1 MSATV
6 DFDAE
11 ELSLLRQL
19 FSGEA
24 NDALD
29 TVTRLCLDGG
39 ANRPS
44 LEAFGEMLRVTHA
57 IKGAGGTVGLLAVVD
72 AVHQLESNLLLL
84 RDGRP
89 PWNSAI
95 RDGIVDI
102 CDGIRELVERGATTT
117 ELPTEL
123 ATMLRALTSEQP
135 APVAPLET
143 DPASAPILPVDAPR
157 SHLRVAPERIDTVM
171 SNAAELL
178 FDRTRIER
186 RTQLLRTVARDI
198 ARIRQQLRSALDDA
212 APAQPALGGLAA
224 HSPLT
229 ALEAE
234 LAGQATLLSQTSAAL
249 IDETEALR
257 RTIGELQKSLTAMR
271 MDTAQSLFSYSARA
285 LRALRRATGAAVEL
299 VTKGETTEFD
309 KTVAEALH
317 DPIVQ
322 LLRNVVSH
330 GVDTAAA
337 RAALGKPAHVTITM
351 TARQDAGFLVLSIS
365 DDGAGVDTKTLRE
378 RLVQTDRWTAS
389 RAAVASEDEVLRSL
403 FVTPVSVK
411 DDATAFAG
419 HGIGLDSVRQSIARL
434 GGEVSIAS
442 SIGRGTTFT
451 LRLPLSTAVGTAML
465 FKVAGQVYAIPSV
478 FVGQSMTANP
488 ADEMMALRHEQ
499 IPVLSLEQLLGSTKP
514 TGMRP
519 AMEVTYAGRSVV
531 CTVDK
536 IVGLREIVIKQLD
549 PLLAPLTL
557 YAGATISGS
566 GKVQLILDPAQL
578 VRRGHAR
585 SATPHAVHD
594 SQSAPMLAAGRAL
607 VVDDSRAIREAMTSM
622 LSREGW
628 IVDVAEDGARALQNT
643 AQHRYD
649 LLVTDLEMPNLDGWG
664 LIGALRA
671 DPKRAGIA
679 VIIITS
685 RAHAENRRRARDL
698 QVRAMVPKPITR
710 RKLLEALA
718 SPNLHGNER

>member
-1 MSATV
+1 MSATI

-39 ANRPS
+39 ASRPS
-44 LEAFGEMLRVTHA
+44 HEAFGEMLRVTHA

-72 AVHQLESNLLLL
+72 AVHQLESNLLQL

-89 PWNSAI
+89 AWNSGI
-95 RDGIVDI
+95 RDAIVDI
-102 CDGIRELVERGATTT
+102 CDGIRELVERGANAV
-117 ELPTEL
+117 ELPGGL
-123 ATMLRALTSEQP
+123 ATMLRTLTTEQP

-143 DPASAPILPVDAPR
+143 DPASAPILPLDAPR

-212 APAQPALGGLAA
+212 APQGGPAAY
-224 HSPLT
+224 SPLA

-299 VTKGETTEFD
+299 VTRGETTEFD

-337 RAALGKPAHVTITM
+337 RVALGKPAHVTITM

-442 SIGRGTTFT
+442 SVGRGTTFT

-478 FVGQSMTANP
+478 FVGQSLTANP
-488 ADEMMALRHEQ
+488 ADDMIAVRHEQ
-499 IPVLSLEQLLGSTKP
+499 LPVLSLEQLLGSTKP

-585 SATPHAVHD
+585 SATPHPVHD

-698 QVRAMVPKPITR
+698 QVRALVPKPITR

>member
-1 MSATV
+1 MTASI

-11 ELSLLRQL
+11 ELKSLRQV
-19 FSGEA
+19 FASEA

-29 TVTRLCLDGG
+29 TVTRLCLDCAAAG
-39 ANRPS
+39 PS
-44 LEAFGEMLRVTHA
+44 GEAYAEMLRVTHA
-57 IKGAGGTVGLLAVVD
+57 IKGAGGTVGLVATVD
-72 AVHQLESNLLLL
+72 ASHQLETTLLHL
-84 RDGRP
+84 RDGVP
-89 PWNSAI
+89 HWSTSI
-95 RDGIVDI
+95 RDRIVDA
-102 CDGIRELVERGATTT
+102 CDGIRELVELQPMPDGIPAA
-117 ELPTEL
+117 L
-123 ATMLRALTSEQP
+123 AAMLRDITNDNVAT
-135 APVAPLET
+135 VAPQESEST
-143 DPASAPILPVDAPR
+143 SAPTVMADSPR

-186 RTQLLRTVARDI
+186 RTQLLRTIARDI
-198 ARIRQQLRSALDDA
+198 ARIRQQLRSALDD
-212 APAQPALGGLAA
+212 
-224 HSPLT
+224 SPSSAIHPGIT
-229 ALEAE
+229 AVESE
-234 LAGQATLLSQTSAAL
+234 LAHQATLLSQTSAAL
-249 IDETEALR
+249 VDETEALR

-299 VTKGETTEFD
+299 VTRGETTEFD

-330 GVDTAAA
+330 GVDSDVA
-337 RAALGKPAHVTITM
+337 RLALGKTAHVTITM
-351 TARQDAGFLVLSIS
+351 TARQDAGYLVLTIA

-378 RLVQTDRWTAS
+378 RLVHTGRWTAA
-389 RAAVASEDEVLRSL
+389 RAGVASEEEVLRSL

-411 DDATAFAG
+411 DGANSIAG

-434 GGEVSIAS
+434 GGEVAVAS
-442 SIGRGTTFT
+442 TAGRGTTFT

-478 FVGQSMTANP
+478 FVSQQLTANP
-488 ADEMMALRHEQ
+488 HDESIVLHHETLP
-499 IPVLSLEQLLGSTKP
+499 ILSLEQLLGGARPSNL
-514 TGMRP
+514 RP
-519 AMEVTYAGRSVV
+519 ALEVTYAGRSVV
-531 CTVDK
+531 CTADK

-578 VRRGHAR
+578 VRRGYAR
-585 SATPHAVHD
+585 AAHPQSITDAL
-594 SQSAPMLAAGRAL
+594 SAPTLAAGRAL

-628 IVDVAEDGARALQNT
+628 IVDVAEDGARALHSTSVHN
-643 AQHRYD
+643 YD

-664 LIGALRA
+664 LITALRN
-671 DPKRAGIA
+671 DPKRSRMA
-679 VIIITS
+679 VIVITS
-685 RAHAENRRRARDL
+685 RAHADNRRRAREL
-698 QVRAMVPKPITR
+698 EVRALVPKPITR
-710 RKLLEALA
+710 RKLLEALTA
-718 SPNLHGNER
+718 PIQISD

>member
-1 MSATV
+1 MSATI

-19 FSGEA
+19 FAGEA

-39 ANRPS
+39 ANRPGA
-44 LEAFGEMLRVTHA
+44 EAFAEMLRVTHA
-57 IKGAGGTVGLLAVVD
+57 IKGAAGTVGLLTVVD
-72 AVHQLESNLLLL
+72 AVHQLESSLLHL

-89 PWNSAI
+89 AWSAAI
-95 RDGIVDI
+95 RDNIVDI
-102 CDGIRELVERGATTT
+102 CDGIREVVERGAAMNS
-117 ELPTEL
+117 LPPAL
-123 ATMLRALTSEQP
+123 VAMLRTLTSEAP
-135 APVAPLET
+135 APVAAVEI
-143 DPASAPILPVDAPR
+143 DPASAPIMPIETTR

-198 ARIRQQLRSALDDA
+198 ARIRQQLRAALDDA
-212 APAQPALGGLAA
+212 PPLAPATAA
-224 HSPLT
+224 AMT
-229 ALEAE
+229 GLEAE
-234 LAGQATLLSQTSAAL
+234 LASQATLLSQTSAAL

-299 VTKGETTEFD
+299 VTRGESTEFD

-337 RAALGKPAHVTITM
+337 RAELGKPTHVTITM
-351 TARQDAGFLVLSIS
+351 TARQDAGFLVLSIA
-365 DDGAGVDTKTLRE
+365 DDGAGVDTKTLRD
-378 RLVQTDRWTAS
+378 RLVQTNRWTAA

-434 GGEVSIAS
+434 GGEVSIS
-442 SIGRGTTFT
+442 SSAGRGTTFS

-478 FVGQSMTANP
+478 FVTQSMTANP
-488 ADEMMALRHEQ
+488 NDETLSLRHEQ
-499 IPVLSLEQLLGSTKP
+499 LPVLSLEQLLGGTKP
-514 TGMRP
+514 TGLRP

-536 IVGLREIVIKQLD
+536 LVGLREIVIKQLD
-549 PLLAPLTL
+549 PVLAPLTL

-585 SATPHAVHD
+585 MATPHALHD
-594 SQSAPMLAAGRAL
+594 NSSTPMLAAGRAL

-628 IVDVAEDGARALQNT
+628 IVDVAEDGVRALQST
-643 AQHRYD
+643 VQHRYD
-649 LLVTDLEMPNLDGWG
+649 LLVTDLEMPNLDGWA
-664 LIGALRA
+664 LITALRA
-671 DPKRAGIA
+671 DPKRAGLA
-679 VIIITS
+679 VIVITS
-685 RAHAENRRRARDL
+685 RAHAENRRRAKTL
-698 QVRAMVPKPITR
+698 NVRALVPKPITR

-718 SPNLHGNER
+718 APHDDQPSNQVD

>member
-1 MSATV
+1 MSATI

-44 LEAFGEMLRVTHA
+44 HEAFGEMLRVTHA

-72 AVHQLESNLLLL
+72 AVHQLESNLLQL

-89 PWNSAI
+89 AWNSGI
-95 RDGIVDI
+95 RDAIVDI
-102 CDGIRELVERGATTT
+102 CDGIRELVERGANAV
-117 ELPTEL
+117 ELPVGL
-123 ATMLRALTSEQP
+123 ATMLRTLTTEQP

-143 DPASAPILPVDAPR
+143 DPASAPILPLDAPR

-212 APAQPALGGLAA
+212 APHGGPAAY
-224 HSPLT
+224 SPLA

-299 VTKGETTEFD
+299 VTRGETTEFD

-337 RAALGKPAHVTITM
+337 RVALGKPAHVTITM

-442 SIGRGTTFT
+442 SVGRGTTFT

-478 FVGQSMTANP
+478 FVGQSLTANP
-488 ADEMMALRHEQ
+488 ADDMIAVRHEQ
-499 IPVLSLEQLLGSTKP
+499 LPVLSLEQLLGSTKP

-585 SATPHAVHD
+585 SATPHPVHD

-698 QVRAMVPKPITR
+698 QVRALVPKPITR